1 MEAITNFEI
10 HCGSDIEQAIRQI
23 DKTFYVANHKKFS
36 DTHVFDEDKSV
47 KWNREEV
54 ERRNQAIH
62 DEWKATMEAKGES
75 YQHLHEEIYRYIME
89 EAVFGRRFTYNE
101 AKAIWQQT
109 CNHHDQYP
117 WDWVDEMADT
127 MHEFIIARECK
138 DNNG

>member
-1 MEAITNFEI
+1 MEVITNFEI
-10 HCGSDIEQAIRQI
+10 HCGSDIEQAIRLI
-23 DKTFYVANHKKFS
+23 DKTFYVANHKKFQIG
-36 DTHVFDEDKSV
+36 HVFDEEKSV

-62 DEWKATMEAKGES
+62 DEWKAAMEAKGES
-75 YQHLHEEIYRYIME
+75 YQYLYEAIYKYIMD

-101 AKAIWQQT
+101 AMAIWQQT
-109 CNHHDQYP
+109 HNHHDQNP

-138 DNNG
+138 DED

>member
-1 MEAITNFEI
+1 MEAIINFEI

-23 DKTFYVANHKKFS
+23 DKTFYVANHKKFQIG
-36 DTHVFDEDKSV
+36 HVFDEEKSV

-62 DEWKATMEAKGES
+62 DEWIAAMAAKSVSYNNLYEA
-75 YQHLHEEIYRYIME
+75 IYRYIMD
-89 EAVFGRRFTYNE
+89 EAVFGRHFTYNE

-109 CNHHDQYP
+109 HNHHDQNP

-138 DNNG
+138 DES

>member
-1 MEAITNFEI
+1 MEAITKFDI

-23 DKTFYVANHKKFS
+23 DKTFYVAHQRKFAE
-36 DTHVFDEDKSV
+36 THVFDEDKSV

-62 DEWKATMEAKGES
+62 DEWKAAQEAKGES
-75 YQHLHEEIYRYIME
+75 YQNLYEAIYKYIMD
-89 EAVFGRRFTYNE
+89 EAVFGRHFTYNE

-109 CNHHDQYP
+109 YNHHDQNP

-127 MHEFIIARECK
+127 MHEFIIARSLRN
-138 DNNG
+138 D